1 MNESIT
7 IKIRDILKYV
17 KYFGKFVKFHDDY
30 FETLELLCLD
40 WDSISLFTYILV
52 KTKNESSGSWPYL
65 EFDLEANQPFF
76 RMSKARMIKLLL
88 NLEKVRVIEIDMD
101 ELNALLDRLYPN
113 NGVSD
118 NG

>member
-7 IKIRDILKYV
+7 IKVRDILKYV

-65 EFDLEANQPFF
+65 EFDLEAHQPFF
-76 RMSKARMIKLLL
+76 GMSKARMIKLLL
-88 NLEKVRVIEIDMD
+88 NLVKVRVIEIDMD
-101 ELNALLDRLYPN
+101 ELNVILDRLFPTLETSN
-113 NGVSD
+113 NV
-118 NG
+118 